1 MKHFRTLCAS
11 VLLTLALTVPVC
23 AGNITTGVAQ
33 PPPPGPA
40 PNGNITTG
48 RPENSSSIGEIAAQL
63 LQFIAVH
70 HVALY

>member
-23 AGNITTGVAQ
+23 AGNITTGTVQ
-33 PPPPGPA
+33 PPPPAPA

-48 RPENSSSIGEIAAQL
+48 RPENSGSIREIAAQL
-63 LQFIAVH
+63 LQFIAVEL
-70 HVALY
+70 VTLY